1 MTTDV
6 LFTGNEV
13 GAMLL
18 EYICKER
25 IAAGTMPANPVAV
38 KTIVTTDLVKAIA
51 AKYGVELREV
61 LTGFKFIG
69 EQIGFLEAK
78 GEESRYIFGFEE
90 SYGYLAG
97 SYVRDKDAVVASML
111 ICEMA
116 AFYRSQGI
124 SLVQARARC
133 TATTASTATSL
144 IHSLSRAKQV

>member
-1 MTTDV
+1 
-6 LFTGNEV
+6 
-13 GAMLL
+13 MLL

-97 SYVRDKDAVVASML
+97 SYVRDKDAVVASSL
-111 ICEMA
+111 SVRWRHSIVHRV
-116 AFYRSQGI
+116 FLLYRQE
-124 SLVQARARC
+124 QRC

-144 IHSLSRAKQV
+144 IRSLSRVKQV